1 MKPVVTIIVAVAR
14 DGAIGRRG
22 DLLFHISD
30 DLRRFKRLTMGHPI
44 VMGRKTFESF
54 PKGPLPGRTN
64 IVVTRRRDYDGRGA
78 TVAGSLDEAL
88 KIAAAEETGRIFI
101 IGGGEIYRQA
111 FGIADALELTAID
124 AAVDDADTFFHA
136 VKDVDW
142 ELTEESEPM
151 TDPKIGISYSFITYA
166 RRR

>member
-64 IVVTRRRDYDGRGA
+64 IVVTRSGDYDGRGA

-124 AAVDDADTFFHA
+124 AAVDDADTFFPA
-136 VKDVDW
+136 VNDVDW
-142 ELTEESEPM
+142 ELTEKSEPM
-151 TDPKIGISYSFITYA
+151 TDPKTGISYSFKTYA

>member
-64 IVVTRRRDYDGRGA
+64 IVVTRSNDYDGRGA

-88 KIAAAEETGRIFI
+88 KAAAAEETGRIFI

-111 FGIADALELTAID
+111 FGIADALELTDID
-124 AAVDDADTFFHA
+124 AAVDDADTFFPA
-136 VKDVDW
+136 VNDVDW
-142 ELTEESEPM
+142 ELTEVSEPM
-151 TDPKIGISYSFITYA
+151 TDPRTGISYSFKTYA

>member
-111 FGIADALELTAID
+111 FGIADELELTDID
-124 AAVDDADTFFHA
+124 ASVDDADTFFPA
-136 VKDVDW
+136 VNDVDW
-142 ELTEESEPM
+142 ELIEEMGPI
-151 TDPKIGISYSFITYA
+151 TDEKSGVSYSFRSYV
-166 RRR
+166 RR

>member
-64 IVVTRRRDYDGRGA
+64 IVVTRSGDYDGRGA

-88 KIAAAEETGRIFI
+88 KAAAAEETGRIFI

-124 AAVDDADTFFHA
+124 AAVDDADTFFPA
-136 VKDVDW
+136 VNDVDW
-142 ELTEESEPM
+142 QLTEKSEPM
-151 TDPKIGISYSFITYA
+151 TDPKTGISYSFKTYV

>member
-64 IVVTRRRDYDGRGA
+64 IVVTRSNDYDGRGA

-88 KIAAAEETGRIFI
+88 KAAAAEETGRIFI

-124 AAVDDADTFFHA
+124 AAVDDADTFFPA
-136 VKDVDW
+136 VNDVDW
-142 ELTEESEPM
+142 QLTEKSEPM
-151 TDPKIGISYSFITYA
+151 TDPKTGISYSFKTYV

>member
-124 AAVDDADTFFHA
+124 ASVMDADTFFPEIA
-136 VKDVDW
+136 DADW
-142 ELTEESEPM
+142 QLTEKSEPM
-151 TDPKIGISYSFITYA
+151 TDPKTSISYSFKTYT

>member
-1 MKPVVTIIVAVAR
+1 MKPIVTIIVAVAR

-64 IVVTRRRDYDGRGA
+64 IVVTRNGDYDGRGA
-78 TVAGSLDEAL
+78 TVADSLDEAL

-124 AAVDDADTFFHA
+124 AAVDDADTFFPA

-142 ELTEESEPM
+142 ALTEESEPM
-151 TDPKIGISYSFITYA
+151 TDPKTSISYSFKTYT

>member
-1 MKPVVTIIVAVAR
+1 MKPIVTIIVAVAR

-54 PKGPLPGRTN
+54 PKVPLPGRTN
-64 IVVTRRRDYDGRGA
+64 IVVTRNGDYDGRGA
-78 TVAGSLDEAL
+78 TVADSLDEAL

-124 AAVDDADTFFHA
+124 AAVDDADTFFPP
-136 VKDVDW
+136 VNDVDW
-142 ELTEESEPM
+142 QLTEKSEPM
-151 TDPKIGISYSFITYA
+151 TDPKTSISYSFKTYT

>member
-64 IVVTRRRDYDGRGA
+64 IVVTRSGDYDGRGA

-88 KIAAAEETGRIFI
+88 KIAAAEETGCIFI

-111 FGIADALELTAID
+111 FGIADALELTNID
-124 AAVDDADTFFHA
+124 AAVDDADTFFPA
-136 VKDVDW
+136 VNDVDW
-142 ELTEESEPM
+142 ELAEESEPM
-151 TDPKIGISYSFITYA
+151 TDPKTGISYSFKTYT

>member
-30 DLRRFKRLTMGHPI
+30 DLRRFKRLTMCHPI

-64 IVVTRRRDYDGRGA
+64 IVVTRSGDYDGRGA

-124 AAVDDADTFFHA
+124 AAVDDADTFFPA
-136 VKDVDW
+136 VNDVDW
-142 ELTEESEPM
+142 ELTEVSEPM
-151 TDPKIGISYSFITYA
+151 TDPRTGISYSFKTYA

>member
-64 IVVTRRRDYDGRGA
+64 IVVTRSGDYDGRGA

-124 AAVDDADTFFHA
+124 AAVDDADTFFPA

-151 TDPKIGISYSFITYA
+151 TDPKTGISYSFITYV

>member
-64 IVVTRRRDYDGRGA
+64 IVVTRRLDYDGRGA

-111 FGIADALELTAID
+111 FGIADALELTDID
-124 AAVDDADTFFHA
+124 ASVMDADTFFPEIA
-136 VKDVDW
+136 DADW
-142 ELTEESEPM
+142 QLTEKSEQM
-151 TDPKIGISYSFITYA
+151 TDPKTSISYSFKTYT

>member
-64 IVVTRRRDYDGRGA
+64 IVVTRSGDYDGRGA

-88 KIAAAEETGRIFI
+88 KAAAAEETGRIFI

-111 FGIADALELTAID
+111 FGIADALELTDID
-124 AAVDDADTFFHA
+124 AAVDDADTFFPA
-136 VKDVDW
+136 VNDVDW
-142 ELTEESEPM
+142 ELTEVSEPM
-151 TDPKIGISYSFITYA
+151 TDPRTGISYSFKTYA

>member
-64 IVVTRRRDYDGRGA
+64 IVVTRSG
-78 TVAGSLDEAL
+78 DEAL

-111 FGIADALELTAID
+111 FGIADALELTDID
-124 AAVDDADTFFHA
+124 ASVTDADTFFPEIA
-136 VKDVDW
+136 DADW
-142 ELTEESEPM
+142 QLIEETGPI
-151 TDPKIGISYSFITYA
+151 TDEKSGVSYSFRSYA
-166 RRR
+166 RR